1 MPRSTRKPRSSP
13 SRRATGAAS
22 ALPAAVSS
30 PTTPSREQFVAET
43 KAYFALLTKP
53 VLDLRT
59 PKTGGREFAA
69 SYTRMVDT
77 IVGLLFQ
84 RAAEENGR
92 RADDA
97 DIAVVALGG
106 YGRAEL
112 APYSDV
118 DILIS
123 CAKKTPLAEAITGSF
138 VRLLWDTGFETGHA
152 VESLVEADAAL
163 TRDMDTKTALIESRW
178 VCGSKRVAT
187 ALQKKIARIRKSDRE
202 EYLRR
207 KIDDALARREKFGT
221 SFQLI
226 EPNVKLSPGGLRDYQ
241 TLVWLGLVGRAPHGL
256 QALRKKGLL
265 LRGERREL
273 EEAYDFLL
281 RVRVEM
287 HLMTRS
293 KQDQLTVAVQQGLGK
308 SLGFAPKGDHLAVEF
323 FMREYYRHTRTIA
336 RITEDCMDALG
347 RGAEVGVLLG
357 QSRLKQDASKLDV
370 PLRLPTLRKQPLAVF
385 EKQKASGQK
394 LARALRRRL
403 EQVVEEQLGAAAV
416 VERMRRAFPTLLDD
430 DRNVD
435 VVVRSLHE
443 TRFLMRIIPE
453 YDQLTCLKRYDLY
466 HHYTVDEHSF
476 KVLENLVA
484 LGRPD
489 ARSDDPLVRL
499 YSELPEK
506 RVLFLAALL
515 HDIGKIEGR
524 GHAKKGAVLSR
535 TILKRMAIPQH
546 EIDIVSDLIENHLL
560 MSHFSQR
567 RDPTDIGTITAFCD
581 RVGNR
586 TRLKNLCLLTY
597 ADYRAT
603 SPLVWNEW
611 KRTLLWEL
619 YVRAYDFMARR
630 EKQPE
635 DVYRQHKERL
645 LESFPD
651 GEERRRALS
660 HVDLLPGGY
669 LLTMTPEMV
678 RDHLQM
684 IAGLDGQ
691 PAVVS
696 HRFVGG
702 AHEITFCTHDKPF
715 RLSELCGV
723 LAINDFTILN
733 AFAFTRRDG
742 KVIDVFVVEP
752 VDRGD
757 ALAPDETLLRVERIR
772 ANLLDV
778 FRDKL
783 DLEAATKKH
792 AHRWRRVAKGGIPV
806 ATQVTFENDVS
817 NEFTIID
824 VFAQDRPGLLY
835 TITRTLSQ
843 QGLTIARA
851 KISTEGARAIDSFYV
866 AKRVAPEQLKDVRE
880 ALEAAV
886 NAN

>member
-1 MPRSTRKPRSSP
+1 VTQRTTKPRRSTARGRSS
-13 SRRATGAAS
+13 GLAAS
-22 ALPAAVSS
+22 SSSLPQAA
-30 PTTPSREQFVAET
+30 TSREQFVAET
-43 KAYFALLTKP
+43 RAQYALLTKP
-53 VLDLRT
+53 LIDART
-59 PKTGGREFAA
+59 PKTSGREFVAN
-69 SYTRMVDT
+69 YTRMVDT

-84 RAAEENGR
+84 RAAEESGR
-92 RADDA
+92 RPDDT
-97 DIAVVALGG
+97 DIAVIAMGG

-118 DILIS
+118 DILIA
-123 CAKKTPLAEAITGSF
+123 CGKKTKLVEAIAGSF
-138 VRLLWDTGFETGHA
+138 IRLMWDTGFELGHA
-152 VESLVEADAAL
+152 VESLVEADSAL

-178 VCGSKRVAT
+178 VCGSKRVAK
-187 ALQKKIARIRKSDRE
+187 ALEKKIGRIRKSDRE

-207 KIDDALARREKFGT
+207 KIDDALARREKFGS

-256 QALRKKGLL
+256 QALRNKGLL

-273 EEAYDFLL
+273 DEAYDFLL

-287 HLMTRS
+287 HIATRS
-293 KQDQLTVAVQQGLGK
+293 KQDQLMVAEQQGLAK
-308 SLGFAPKGDHLAVEF
+308 SLGFAARGDHLAVEF
-323 FMREYYRHTRTIA
+323 FMREYYRHSRTIF
-336 RITEDCMDALG
+336 RITDDCMDALE
-347 RGAEVGVLLG
+347 RGKNVGVLLG
-357 QSRLKQDASKLDV
+357 QSRIKPDGSKLDV
-370 PLRLPTLRKQPLAVF
+370 PLRLPTLRRDPLFVF

-403 EQVVEEQLGAAAV
+403 EQIVQEQLGAPSV
-416 VERMRRAFPTLLDD
+416 VDRMRRVFPLLLDD

-435 VVVRSLHE
+435 LVVRSLHE
-443 TRFLMRIIPE
+443 TRFLMKIIPE

-484 LGRPD
+484 LGRSD
-489 ARSDDPLVRL
+489 ADANDPLVRL
-499 YSELPEK
+499 YTELPDK
-506 RVLFLAALL
+506 RVLFLSALL

-635 DVYRQHKERL
+635 DVYRQHKEHL
-645 LESFPD
+645 LATFPEGD
-651 GEERRRALS
+651 ARRSALA
-660 HVDLLPGGY
+660 HLDLLPGGY

-684 IAGLDGQ
+684 IDRLDGA

-702 AHEITFCTHDKPF
+702 AHEITFCTNDKPY
-715 RLSELCGV
+715 RLSQLCGV

-752 VDRGD
+752 VDRGE
-757 ALAPDETLLRVERIR
+757 ALAPDETLLRIEHIR
-772 ANLLDV
+772 TNVLDV
-778 FRDKL
+778 LRDKL

-817 NEFTIID
+817 KEFTIID

-843 QGLTIARA
+843 QGLTIERA

-866 AKRVAPEQLKDVRE
+866 GKLVAPEVLKDLRE
-880 ALEAAV
+880 TLERALDERG
-886 NAN
+886 